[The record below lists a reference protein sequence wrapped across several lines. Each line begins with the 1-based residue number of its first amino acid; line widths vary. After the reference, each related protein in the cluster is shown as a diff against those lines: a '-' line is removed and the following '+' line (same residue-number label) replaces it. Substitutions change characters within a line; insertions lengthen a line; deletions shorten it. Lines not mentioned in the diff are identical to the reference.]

1 MSTYDD
7 SLLGTRFAL
16 LAPEPF
22 PADWRDV
29 LGRAGLARTEAPS
42 RRRSRLVI
50 AFAVVA
56 IVAAVAAAAYGTVR
70 VVFLDKGFIG
80 VPPLGATPSSPESGD
95 LEISYWVPNVT
106 ENLGRS
112 RAWVYADGRLIWLHE
127 GADIPAAA
135 NPLSSGFLEQR
146 LTPEG
151 VELLRSEIVSTG
163 EFGDDVPKPPCA
175 PGESAADGNCQPPM
189 PPPAPDEPMT
199 VPWITEILVKDLG
212 RLVRVDRARDLWRL
226 EEQLSDPGSWLPA
239 GAWADRDIKAYVAS
253 KYSVCYGGW
262 PPDEARERPEI
273 LAEFPA
279 SARAALDQDAPS
291 REGPLFGS
299 PGHFRPSHEY
309 CFDVT
314 TDEARALVAALEDAG
329 LKRRGAYRL
338 NFSVGTAHV
347 YFEPY
352 LPHGEF
358 ICTACG

>member
-7 SLLGTRFAL
+7 SLLGTRFAR

-22 PADWRDV
+22 PADWQDV
-29 LGRAGLARTEAPS
+29 LGRAGLARREAPS
-42 RRRSRLVI
+42 RRRRLMI

-80 VPPLGATPSSPESGD
+80 VPPVGATPSSPERGD
-95 LEISYWVPNVT
+95 LEISYWVADRNG
-106 ENLGRS
+106 NIGRT
-112 RAWVYADGRLIWLHE
+112 RAWVYADGRLIWLRDH
-127 GADIPAAA
+127 GDIPQAA
-135 NPLSSGFLEQR
+135 NPLSTGFLEQR

-163 EFGDDVPKPPCA
+163 EFGDEVPKPPCA
-175 PGESAADGNCQPPM
+175 PGESPAGGDCQPPV
-189 PPPAPDEPMT
+189 PPPAPDEPIT
-199 VPWITEILVKDLG
+199 VPFVIEILVKELG
-212 RLVRVDRARDLWRL
+212 RLVHVDQARDLWRL
-226 EEQLSDPGSWLPA
+226 EGRLLDPESWLPA
-239 GAWADRDIKAYVAS
+239 SAWADRDIKAYVAS

-262 PPDEARERPEI
+262 PPDEPRERPEI

-279 SARAALDQDAPS
+279 VARAALDQDAPA

-309 CFDVT
+309 CIDVT
-314 TDEARALVAALEDAG
+314 TDEARAVIAALEDAG

-352 LPHGEF
+352 LPQGEF
-358 ICTACG
+358 VCTACG

>member
-1 MSTYDD
+1 MSTYEANPLAARF
-7 SLLGTRFAL
+7 SALG
-16 LAPEPF
+16 PESF
-22 PADWRDV
+22 PADWQDV
-29 LGRAGLARTEAPS
+29 LGRAGLARREASS
-42 RRRSRLVI
+42 RRRRLVI
-50 AFAVVA
+50 ALAVLA

-80 VPPLGATPSSPESGD
+80 VPPVGATPSSPESGD
-95 LEISYWVPNVT
+95 LEIVYWFPSVT
-106 ENLGRS
+106 QHLGRS
-112 RAWVYADGRLIWLHE
+112 RAWVYADGRLIWLRE
-127 GADIPAAA
+127 GSDLPERA
-135 NPLSSGFLEQR
+135 NPLSTGFLEQR

-163 EFGDDVPKPPCA
+163 EFGDEAPKPPCA
-175 PGESAADGNCQPPM
+175 PGESPADGNCRRPM

-239 GAWADRDIKAYVAS
+239 SAWAEQEIRAYVPSRFA
-253 KYSVCYGGW
+253 VCYGGW
-262 PPDEARERPEI
+262 PPDEPRERPEI

-279 SARAALDQDAPS
+279 VARAALDQDAPA

-299 PGHFRPSHEY
+299 PGHFRASHEY
-309 CFDVT
+309 CFDAT
-314 TDEARALVAALEDAG
+314 TDEARALVAAFEDAG
-329 LKRRGAYRL
+329 LKRQGAYRL

-352 LPHGEF
+352 LPHGETL
-358 ICTACG
+358 CSASG